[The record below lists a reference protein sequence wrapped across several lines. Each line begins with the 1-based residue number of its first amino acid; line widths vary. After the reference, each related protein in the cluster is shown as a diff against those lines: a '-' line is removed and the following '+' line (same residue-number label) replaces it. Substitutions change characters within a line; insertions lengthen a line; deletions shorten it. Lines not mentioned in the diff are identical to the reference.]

1 MSTLGWEES
10 IASIPFYP
18 LWQMIVRIV
27 LEAANRGTTKDDVL
41 TGNLYQ
47 HYLPT
52 AL

>member
-27 LEAANRGTTKDDVL
+27 LEAVLHRLLATVRFRGQK
-41 TGNLYQ
+41 GE
-47 HYLPT
+47 HF
-52 AL
+52 AW